1 MIESIVR
8 LAEFEFE
15 PGCNDDRVVG
25 GESTVSD
32 ETVDGGSDKVE
43 VFTSHAYIVP
53 EGGRVATPKR
63 RKFRDFY

>member
-1 MIESIVR
+1 MVESIVR

-43 VFTSHAYIVP
+43 VFTSHASIVP
-53 EGGRVATPKR
+53 EGERISTPKR
-63 RKFRDFY
+63 ENLRK

>member
-1 MIESIVR
+1 MVESIVR

-25 GESTVSD
+25 GKSTVSD

-53 EGGRVATPKR
+53 EGGRVSTPKR
-63 RKFRDFY
+63 RKFRNFY